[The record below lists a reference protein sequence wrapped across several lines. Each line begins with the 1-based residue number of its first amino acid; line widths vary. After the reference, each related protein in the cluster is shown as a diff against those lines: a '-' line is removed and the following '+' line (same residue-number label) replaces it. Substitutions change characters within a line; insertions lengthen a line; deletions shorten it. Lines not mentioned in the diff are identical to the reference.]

1 MNFSVAGKGR
11 EIVPRMAAQKLSHR
25 DTARF
30 RIRPERMLTT
40 LQHLMKPRRISP
52 LTSLLAG
59 CVLASIQFAAA
70 DELQP
75 RFTKPVRQLLDEA
88 FSSPTLAKP
97 WEPGGRPGSFS
108 ITEGALKGVSAPD
121 DSHGPSIGVPLDGR
135 NFTIGFRF
143 KYAKPGYFLFLL
155 DGESRF
161 GGAAHL
167 LRVSLAPGQ
176 TLIQQDRG
184 EPASHIAQ
192 GKEKREADKAGRKV
206 PPPTKEQLADP
217 KFYRVEKL
225 ASQPAKTGD
234 GQWHR
239 VLIEQHGNDVLVQVD
254 DQPSLSATGTV
265 IDAKKSRIVFLVG
278 QSGTVL
284 VDDVKVWENA
294 RASKAGPAAAK
305 Q

>member
-1 MNFSVAGKGR
+1 M
-11 EIVPRMAAQKLSHR
+11 KL
-25 DTARF
+25 
-30 RIRPERMLTT
+30 
-40 LQHLMKPRRISP
+40 HLLI
-52 LTSLLAG
+52 LLHF
-59 CVLASIQFAAA
+59 CVVGSCVHAA
-70 DELQP
+70 DELDP
-75 RFTKPVRQLLDEA
+75 RLTKPAKLLLDET
-88 FSSPTLAKP
+88 FSGPTLVKP

-108 ITEGALKGVSAPD
+108 ISDGAMQGVCSPED
-121 DSHGPSIGVPLDGR
+121 HHGPAIAAPLDGR

-176 TLIQQDRG
+176 MAIQQDRG

-192 GKEKREADKAGRKV
+192 GNAKREADKAGRV
-206 PPPTKEQLADP
+206 LPPPTKEQVADP

-234 GQWHR
+234 GQWHN
-239 VLIEQHGNDVLVQVD
+239 VLIEQNGNDVLVQLD
-254 DQPSLSATGTV
+254 DLPPLAAAGTV
-265 IDAKKSRIVFLVG
+265 LDAKKTRIVFLVG
-278 QSGTVL
+278 QAGTVL
-284 VDDVKVWENA
+284 VDDVKVWENVRVA
-294 RASKAGPAAAK
+294 KTAPAAAR

>member
-1 MNFSVAGKGR
+1 MNFSVAWKGWG
-11 EIVPRMAAQKLSHR
+11 IVPRMVVEKLSHPGI
-25 DTARF
+25 ARLT
-30 RIRPERMLTT
+30 IRPEKPPAT
-40 LQHLMKPRRISP
+40 QSHLMKIRRISS
-52 LTSLLAG
+52 LSSLLAG
-59 CVLASIQFAAA
+59 CILASVQFAAA
-70 DELQP
+70 DELRP
-75 RFTKPVRQLLDEA
+75 RFTKPVRQLLDET

-97 WEPGGRPGSFS
+97 WEPGGRPGSFN
-108 ITEGALKGVSAPD
+108 IAEGALRGVSAPD

-176 TLIQQDRG
+176 TVIQQDRG

-192 GKEKREADKAGRKV
+192 GKEKREADKAGRKI

-239 VLIEQHGNDVLVQVD
+239 VLIEQNGNDVLVQVD
-254 DQPSLSATGTV
+254 DQPPLSATGTV